1 LLRITNQASGRTRF
15 SHSASGI
22 SANAVSMVDRMAVR
36 AGEIV
41 LIQLIPVFDERRF
54 TLNNMCDA
62 YRTIRAGA
70 ARGKLA
76 VDMAASNA

>member
-1 LLRITNQASGRTRF
+1 
-15 SHSASGI
+15 
-22 SANAVSMVDRMAVR
+22 MVDRMAVR